1 MTLKE
6 ARLNARYTQK
16 EAARLLGV
24 SVPTLW
30 NWENGT
36 SEPNVTAFRKM
47 CELYQVKSDAI
58 FMP

>member
-6 ARLNARYTQK
+6 ARIKARYTQK
-16 EAARLLGV
+16 EAAKLLGV

-36 SEPNVTAFRKM
+36 SEPTVTIFRKM
-47 CELYQVKSDAI
+47 CELYQVNSDSL
-58 FMP
+58 FLP